1 MIDHHFVCPEHFGGL
16 YSCVALDFAEL
27 LNRDRGPN
35 RSQCIDMYFIF
46 SYHIKPSNIYDVF
59 LLRLMGDVF
68 LLRLMGAFYVCNEA
82 NARFIL

>member
-1 MIDHHFVCPEHFGGL
+1 
-16 YSCVALDFAEL
+16 
-27 LNRDRGPN
+27 
-35 RSQCIDMYFIF
+35 MYFIF

-68 LLRLMGAFYVCNEA
+68 LLRLMGAFYVCNEV